1 MACRKGQKRKF
12 LSSKV
17 VCAHCKLD
25 SNVFSFGEVVI
36 DDNLFEFE
44 ELDAF
49 IEAIQSA
56 ETLVTWKSSDWCRL
70 FSIKLGPIVDLWN
83 CIAAESGFVPTPQQ
97 WEDSKGLSMAQ
108 IINMLWKTNNS
119 SGMLK
124 YVPQNPARVPWES
137 VRIWRGNFH
146 PNNKLVF
153 KKPPAWVDDPCIPD
167 TEDN

>member
-1 MACRKGQKRKF
+1 M
-12 LSSKV
+12 
-17 VCAHCKLD
+17 CAHCKLD
-25 SNVFSFGEVVI
+25 SNVFSFVEVVI

-124 YVPQNPARVPWES
+124 YVHRTPLE
-137 VRIWRGNFH
+137 FH
-146 PNNKLVF
+146 GKVF
-153 KKPPAWVDDPCIPD
+153 VYGEAIFTQTINLFLK
-167 TEDN
+167 NLQHG